1 MISAACLATSVL
13 VGPPIAIPTSAF
25 RKAAA
30 SFTPSPAKKIRK
42 ISLKRKNLKK

>member
-30 SFTPSPAKKIRK
+30 SLTPSPAKKI
-42 ISLKRKNLKK
+42 

>member
-25 RKAAA
+25 RRAAA
-30 SFTPSPAKKIRK
+30 SFTPSPAKKY
-42 ISLKRKNLKK
+42 LKNFIKTKKS